1 MINPE
6 SNFTRFDA
14 SWKTRKYAVA
24 FIFCVTILFQIVAV
38 KCEKLSQ
45 DSLAARHGLKS
56 VCDTDVNIFAEK
68 LIELALASTHQPE
81 KLRRDK
87 LEAKVQQLVNQERS
101 RPKHEQ
107 VVAAKF
113 YLFACNP
120 TTYEVSKRMNTFKE
134 MTKPKGFNCFGLAW
148 RLSGTD
154 RREHATV
161 MMVAGMRQTESGRH
175 APEPAPAR
183 RFRPQTDT
191 IHVPLTRPARETSPT
206 MDNLDVPGAA
216 APPSSAH
223 SSARPG
229 SAGPSSRGSSHR
241 AAPTSPRREHASPAV
256 SAADAKLTL
265 KEKVAAWAKKCGKYS
280 KTKIE
285 NGKRYNITSA
295 GNIRKM
301 LNTLN
306 EIMPGIKENQ
316 YKVGTSLSE
325 EDKKSVRKQYR
336 KACMVF
342 HPDRK
347 TEPIELTS
355 EIYPILTE
363 AYDNYYKRFLCK

>member
-161 MMVAGMRQTESGRH
+161 MMVAGMRQTESGRQGT
-175 APEPAPAR
+175 PEQAPAR
-183 RFRPQTDT
+183 GFRAQTDT
-191 IHVPLTRPARETSPT
+191 IHVPLARPARETSPSR
-206 MDNLDVPGAA
+206 DNLDVPGAA
-216 APPSSAH
+216 APPSPAH

-241 AAPTSPRREHASPAV
+241 AAPTTSRCE
-256 SAADAKLTL
+256 LTPV
-265 KEKVAAWAKKCGKYS
+265 EKVAAWAKKCGKYA

-295 GNIRKM
+295 GDIRKM

>member
-161 MMVAGMRQTESGRH
+161 MMVAGMKQTESGRH
-175 APEPAPAR
+175 APAPAR
-183 RFRPQTDT
+183 LIT
-191 IHVPLTRPARETSPT
+191 
-206 MDNLDVPGAA
+206 
-216 APPSSAH
+216 PSSDRDDPHPSLQGQPGCARSCCTTFI
-223 SSARPG
+223 SSFFCTTGFRGTIVKGIIAQSRPG
-229 SAGPSSRGSSHR
+229 LAQTRTAQSCCY
-241 AAPTSPRREHASPAV
+241 RR
-256 SAADAKLTL
+256 
-265 KEKVAAWAKKCGKYS
+265 
-280 KTKIE
+280 
-285 NGKRYNITSA
+285 
-295 GNIRKM
+295 
-301 LNTLN
+301 
-306 EIMPGIKENQ
+306 
-316 YKVGTSLSE
+316 
-325 EDKKSVRKQYR
+325 
-336 KACMVF
+336 
-342 HPDRK
+342 
-347 TEPIELTS
+347 
-355 EIYPILTE
+355 
-363 AYDNYYKRFLCK
+363 